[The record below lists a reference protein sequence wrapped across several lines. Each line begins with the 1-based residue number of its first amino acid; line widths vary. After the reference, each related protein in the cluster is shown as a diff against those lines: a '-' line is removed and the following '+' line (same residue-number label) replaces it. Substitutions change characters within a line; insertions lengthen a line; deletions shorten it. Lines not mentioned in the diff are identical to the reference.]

1 MAGTALGI
9 SLESDSIQ
17 QLQARLARLAGLAS
31 GNTLLTAL
39 GAEIESQTRRRI
51 ADEKTTPAG
60 ADWPDWSEGYAAT
73 RHSGH
78 SLLQSGGELLGSI
91 QQLVSGDTVEVGSNL
106 IYAALH
112 QHGGEPVGIDVPARE
127 WLGLSG
133 DNLADLHGILTDWT
147 DNQLAEAFA

>member
-1 MAGTALGI
+1 MAGTALDI
-9 SLESDSIQ
+9 SLESDS
-17 QLQARLARLAGLAS
+17 LQRLQERLSRLAALFD

-60 ADWPDWSEGYAAT
+60 ADWPDWSEDYAAT
-73 RHSGH
+73 RHSGQ
-78 SLLQSGGELLGSI
+78 SLLQSEGGLLDSI

-127 WLGLSG
+127 WLGLSS
-133 DNLADLHGILTDWT
+133 DNLDDLHDILTRWT
-147 DNQLAEAFA
+147 DGQLAEAFA

>member
-1 MAGTALGI
+1 MAGTALDI
-9 SLESDSIQ
+9 SLESDS
-17 QLQARLARLAGLAS
+17 LQRLQERLGRLAALFDS
-31 GNTLLTAL
+31 NTLLTAL

-51 ADEKTTPAG
+51 ADEKSTPAG

-73 RHSGH
+73 RHSGQ
-78 SLLQSGGELLGSI
+78 SLLQSEGDLLDSI

-127 WLGLSG
+127 WLGLSS
-133 DNLADLHGILTDWT
+133 DNLDDLHDILTRWT
-147 DNQLAEAFA
+147 DGQLAEAFA